1 MVHNPYIQSRYK
13 IIAKFI
19 KASYEDVDINKQKK
33 LCAAANKAV
42 NEVIDK
48 YDQEIQG
55 GFEEPMIYVGMVSY
69 NHITRE
75 EMKHFSSTYESMEV
89 AFEELEAAEED
100 YEDEEETEKQLLQED
115 K

>member
-1 MVHNPYIQSRYK
+1 MVLNPYIQSRYK

-69 NHITRE
+69 NHITF
-75 EMKHFSSTYESMEV
+75 HIPF
-89 AFEELEAAEED
+89 
-100 YEDEEETEKQLLQED
+100 
-115 K
+115 